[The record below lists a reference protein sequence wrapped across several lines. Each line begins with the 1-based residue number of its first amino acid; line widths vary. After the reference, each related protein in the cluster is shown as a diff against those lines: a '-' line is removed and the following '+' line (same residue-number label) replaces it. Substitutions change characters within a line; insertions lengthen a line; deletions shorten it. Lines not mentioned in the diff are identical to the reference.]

1 MGKTKSSHTEDEE
14 APKKRG
20 RQSGA
25 KGYSKTA
32 LLKIISQ
39 FKPTNM
45 VVWATVAEQYRIACG
60 ELEPRQ
66 PAVIKKFFFK
76 KMCNSMKKPTGIRR
90 RYVSKMSS
98 SFSKFSSVGRR

>member
-25 KGYSKTA
+25 KGYNKHT
-32 LLKIISQ
+32 LFKIITQ

-66 PAVIKKFFFK
+66 PAVIKNFFSRK
-76 KMCNSMKKPTGIRR
+76 CATP
-90 RYVSKMSS
+90 
-98 SFSKFSSVGRR
+98 